1 MASNGGGVLVNN
13 SSSLNLLNVIIK
25 GNSGDYGAGISVSDN
40 SSITIKN
47 GLLYNNQSSIQ
58 GGALFVTESSQITAL
73 SSTIAYNS
81 VSGNAA
87 SASGNGVAIGT
98 ASSFTANS
106 SILWGN
112 TGNFSSDKIL
122 Y

>member
-25 GNSGDYGAGISVSDN
+25 GNSGDYGAGVSYR
-40 SSITIKN
+40 IIPVTIKN

-81 VSGNAA
+81 VS
-87 SASGNGVAIGT
+87 V
-98 ASSFTANS
+98 
-106 SILWGN
+106 ILHLQVGME
-112 TGNFSSDKIL
+112 
-122 Y
+122 